1 MTLRNRLGGDAH
13 NLFEQVNTL
22 LDSEDALI
30 VLFDGRRMVSY
41 THGFAASPSQLEL
54 LDAEIERS
62 IRSAVGGQSTGQ
74 REAEQAMEE
83 SSRTRFPRAIPRRGI
98 LASSGHIVLT
108 AVATAVAA
116 QDGQSV
122 CIW

>member
-22 LDSEDALI
+22 LDNEDALI

-62 IRSAVGGQSTGQ
+62 IRGAVGGQSTNGRVRRR
-74 REAEQAMEE
+74 REEGN
-83 SSRTRFPRAIPRRGI
+83 AITGRGDRGGRVLR
-98 LASSGHIVLT
+98 LARET
-108 AVATAVAA
+108 A
-116 QDGQSV
+116 
-122 CIW
+122 